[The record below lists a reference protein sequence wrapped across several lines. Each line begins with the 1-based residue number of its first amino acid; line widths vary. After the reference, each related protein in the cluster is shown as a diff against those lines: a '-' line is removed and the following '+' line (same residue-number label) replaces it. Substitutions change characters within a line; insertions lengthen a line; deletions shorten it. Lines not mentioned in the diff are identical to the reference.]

1 MRLVSIKDVEA
12 VIISSLGFNVDSADL
27 LTPEVLAALIRKT
40 ASFECPCPPAVLA
53 NSVFHL
59 LEPICPGDTL
69 KESVRGTINAVT
81 SYGDLIETRESSNTM
96 SNFFL
101 YLAAPSFLHVS
112 DTLFLLFGVTPDGE
126 DMTPPD
132 LRPRVEPVMYSR
144 RLTVQDPK
152 ECRDTLLQAGFEP
165 LKLDSWLRCP
175 PRRPVSELIALYDD
189 ALVKSGP
196 PGIPEDVILID
207 PGQPVTHYKGRW
219 TKLKKQTGR
228 FIGRRSQTYGAQLWC
243 YLEVHNGLVTRL
255 LDFPLFET
263 HWRAFDE
270 AWHLLQAMDA
280 TSGHPQGFRVR
291 KASQKGMAA
300 MDLFSPVPTWA
311 TRRWDA
317 VGLRTMP
324 NSSLMTY
331 LFPETRI
338 DAECSFAAERMWLT
352 RLCPMISR
360 NNSPQ

>member
-1 MRLVSIKDVEA
+1 VRLVSTKDVEEVA
-12 VIISSLGFNVDSADL
+12 VSCLGFNVDSADL
-27 LTPEVLAALIRKT
+27 LTPEVLGALIRKT
-40 ASFECPCPPAVLA
+40 ASFECPCPPAALA
-53 NSVFHL
+53 KSVFRL

-69 KESVRGTINAVT
+69 KDIVRGTINSVT
-81 SYGDLIETRESSNTM
+81 SYGDLVETHESSDTA
-96 SNFFL
+96 SNFYL
-101 YLAAPSFLHVS
+101 YLAAPSFLQVS

-132 LRPRVEPVMYSR
+132 LRQKVEPVMYSR
-144 RLTVQDPK
+144 RLAAQDAK
-152 ECRDTLLQAGFEP
+152 ECRDTLLQAGFES

-175 PRRPVSELIALYDD
+175 SRRPASELIALYDD
-189 ALVKSGP
+189 ALLKSGP
-196 PGIPEDVILID
+196 PGVPEDVILID
-207 PGQPVTHYKGRW
+207 PSQSVSYYKGRW

-243 YLEVHNGLVTRL
+243 YLEVSNGVVTRL

-280 TSGHPQGFRVR
+280 ASGHPQGFRVR
-291 KASQKGMAA
+291 KASQKGSAA

-311 TRRWDA
+311 TRKWDA

-324 NSSLMTY
+324 NSSLMSY
-331 LFPETRI
+331 IFPEKQI
-338 DAECSFAAERMWLT
+338 DAECTFAAQRMWLK
-352 RLCPMISR
+352 RL
-360 NNSPQ
+360 

>member
-1 MRLVSIKDVEA
+1 MRLASIKDVEA
-12 VIISSLGFNVDSADL
+12 VAVSCLGFNVDSADL

-53 NSVFHL
+53 KSASRL

-69 KESVRGTINAVT
+69 KDTVRGTINSVT
-81 SYGDLIETRESSNTM
+81 SYGDLVETHESSDTA
-96 SNFFL
+96 SNFLL
-101 YLAAPSFLHVS
+101 YLAAPSFLPVS

-126 DMTPPD
+126 DITPPD
-132 LRPRVEPVMYSR
+132 LRQRVEPVMYSR
-144 RLTVQDPK
+144 RLAVQEPK
-152 ECRDTLLQAGFEP
+152 ECRDTLLQAGFEC

-175 PRRPVSELIALYDD
+175 PRRPPSELIALYDD
-189 ALVKSGP
+189 ALSKSGP
-196 PGIPEDVILID
+196 PGVPEDVILIE
-207 PGQPVTHYKGRW
+207 PNQPVNYYRGRW
-219 TKLKKQTGR
+219 TKLKGQTGR
-228 FIGRRSQTYGAQLWC
+228 FIARRSQTYGAQLWC
-243 YLEVHNGLVTRL
+243 YLEVSNGLVTRL

-280 TSGHPQGFRVR
+280 ASGHPQGFRVR
-291 KASQKGMAA
+291 KASQKGMSA
-300 MDLFSPVPTWA
+300 MDLFSPAPTWA

-331 LFPETRI
+331 IFPEAQI
-338 DAECSFAAERMWLT
+338 DAECGFAAERMWLK
-352 RLCPMISR
+352 RL
-360 NNSPQ
+360 

>member
-1 MRLVSIKDVEA
+1 VRLVSIKDVESVA
-12 VIISSLGFNVDSADL
+12 VSCLGFNVDSADL

-53 NSVFHL
+53 KSVSRL

-69 KESVRGTINAVT
+69 KDTVRGTINSVT
-81 SYGDLIETRESSNTM
+81 SYGDLIEMHEPSDTA
-96 SNFFL
+96 SNFLL
-101 YLAAPSFLHVS
+101 YLAAPSFLQAS

-132 LRPRVEPVMYSR
+132 LRQRVEPVMFCR
-144 RLTVQDPK
+144 RLAVQDSK
-152 ECRDTLLQAGFEP
+152 ECRDTLLQAGFES
-165 LKLDSWLRCP
+165 LKVDSWLRCP
-175 PRRPVSELIALYDD
+175 SPRPASELIALYDD
-189 ALVKSGP
+189 ALLKSGP
-196 PGIPEDVILID
+196 PGVPEDVILID
-207 PGQPVTHYKGRW
+207 PTRSVSYYKGRW

-243 YLEVHNGLVTRL
+243 YLEVSNGLVTRL

-280 TSGHPQGFRVR
+280 VSGQPQGFRVR
-291 KASQKGMAA
+291 KTSQKGMAA

-311 TRRWDA
+311 IRRWDA

-324 NSSLMTY
+324 ISSLMSY
-331 LFPETRI
+331 IFPETQI
-338 DAECSFAAERMWLT
+338 DGECRFAAERMWLK
-352 RLCPMISR
+352 RL
-360 NNSPQ
+360 